1 MVRLRLWRGGKKK
14 QPIYRIVVADSKTA
28 RNGKYIEAIGQYDP
42 GIRPA
47 VITVKDDRLYFW
59 LKRGAQPS
67 DTVRSL
73 LQRKGLWLRWGMMKK
88 GADEA
93 AIIAKLEI
101 WAGMQEG
108 KVQRET
114 ERKERRKAAR
124 RKKGAAEGAP
134 PVAAPAPEAAPTAVV
149 VEAAPAVVVAEA
161 APVAVVAEAA
171 PAAVVAE
178 ATPAAA
184 APETPAA

>member
-1 MVRLRLWRGGKKK
+1 LRLWRGGKKK

-42 GIRPA
+42 GMRPA
-47 VITVKDDRLYFW
+47 VITVKDERLYFW

-93 AIIAKLEI
+93 AIIAKLEV

-108 KVQRET
+108 KVQREAD
-114 ERKERRKAAR
+114 RKLRRKAAR
-124 RKKGAAEGAP
+124 RKKATAEGAP
-134 PVAAPAPEAAPTAVV
+134 AAAAPAPAA
-149 VEAAPAVVVAEA
+149 VVAEA
-161 APVAVVAEAA
+161 APVAVAAEAA
-171 PAAVVAE
+171 PQAVVAE
-178 ATPAAA
+178 VAPATVAPEAAPPAA

>member
-1 MVRLRLWRGGKKK
+1 MVRVRLWRGGKKK

-42 GIRPA
+42 GMHPP
-47 VITVKDDRLYFW
+47 VITLKDDRLFFW

-93 AIIAKLEI
+93 AITAKLES
-101 WAGMQEG
+101 WAAMQEG
-108 KVQRET
+108 KLQREV
-114 ERKERRKAAR
+114 ERKVRRKAAR
-124 RKKGAAEGAP
+124 RKKATAEGAP
-134 PVAAPAPEAAPTAVV
+134 AAAAPAAEV
-149 VEAAPAVVVAEA
+149 APA
-161 APVAVVAEAA
+161 AVVAEVA

-178 ATPAAA
+178 AASAAA